1 MSHVHYSIVYYISK
15 MLHHQT
21 FVIMARFD
29 IVKPVGC
36 FNESNDYFVNMVTTQ
51 NNPSAV
57 LSVPLFGPGGNA
69 TKADPT
75 DARVTNRLLIFGTL
89 FPRTLLSRAAIA
101 RKTGLSKMAVTKV
114 VQELI
119 DEHLLKES

>member
-1 MSHVHYSIVYYISK
+1 
-15 MLHHQT
+15 
-21 FVIMARFD
+21 
-29 IVKPVGC
+29 
-36 FNESNDYFVNMVTTQ
+36 MVTTQ

-75 DARVTNRLLIFGTL
+75 DARVTNRLLIFGAL

-119 DEHLLKES
+119 DEHLLKESGQEEKNRWGHARNVVDRQSLILEDHYR